1 MTFICLPSES
11 FANVVID
18 NGYTGPETLLIENVV
33 NPTELLLET
42 YLKQRNIQSMEKN
55 KETIPERFIGVV
67 TEEEYKKSINYNTE
81 RIRFSMFTATISVG
95 VLLLFTTGGL
105 LNSLTKI
112 VQDITQSNVLGII
125 LLGLFIVLIDEIVG
139 IPLAVYSTFTL
150 EEKYG
155 FNKTTAK
162 TFIQDLI
169 KNLIIS
175 VVFASTLYAVVI
187 SIIERLGDN
196 WWIYAFVA
204 VFLFQAIVFYLYPV
218 LILPLF
224 NKLEPITDEKF
235 KEPIEKLLNKINFKA
250 KGLFVMDGSLRSS
263 HGNAFFTGFGN
274 NKRIVFYDTLLE
286 TITPKE
292 MESILG
298 HELGHYKLGHIRRTL
313 VSSIFFGFLGFY
325 ILGQVFMADQFFYG
339 HGLDEVTLYSKFLLF
354 YLVIG
359 SYTFFTKPFTS
370 YISRQREFAAD
381 DFSIE
386 YTEVESMISGLLKLS
401 KDNASN
407 LTPDPLYSSYYY
419 SHPPIAERVK
429 SLEGKKKT

>member
-1 MTFICLPSES
+1 MNLVELINDLNFNILFPLFIG
-11 FANVVID
+11 FK
-18 NGYTGPETLLIENVV
+18 
-33 NPTELLLET
+33 LLLET

-105 LNSLTKI
+105 LNFLTKI

-125 LLGLFIVLIDEIVG
+125 LLGLFIVLIDEIIG
-139 IPLAVYSTFTL
+139 IPLAIYSTFTL

-175 VVFASTLYAVVI
+175 VIFASTLYAVVI

-196 WWIYAFVA
+196 WWIYAFLA

>member
-1 MTFICLPSES
+1 MNLVELINNLNFNILFPLFIG
-11 FANVVID
+11 FK
-18 NGYTGPETLLIENVV
+18 
-33 NPTELLLET
+33 LLLET

-105 LNSLTKI
+105 LNFLTKI

-125 LLGLFIVLIDEIVG
+125 LLGLFIVLIDEIIG
-139 IPLAVYSTFTL
+139 IPLAIYSTFTL

-162 TFIQDLI
+162 TFVQDLI

>member
-1 MTFICLPSES
+1 MNLVEIINELNFNVLFPLFIG
-11 FANVVID
+11 FKF
-18 NGYTGPETLLIENVV
+18 
-33 NPTELLLET
+33 LLET
-42 YLKQRNIQSMEKN
+42 YLKQRNIQSMEDN
-55 KETIPERFIGVV
+55 KDAIPERFVGVV

-81 RIRFSMFTATISVG
+81 RIRFSMLTALISVG

-105 LNSLTKI
+105 LNSLTKV
-112 VQDITQSNVLGII
+112 VQGVTQSNVVGII
-125 LLGLFIVLIDEIVG
+125 LLGLFIVLIDEIIG
-139 IPLAVYSTFTL
+139 IPLAIYSTFYL

-155 FNKTTAK
+155 FNKTTTK

-169 KNLIIS
+169 KSLLISIIFS
-175 VVFASTLYAVVI
+175 STLYAVVI

-204 VFLFQAIVFYLYPV
+204 VFLFQAIIFYLYPV

-313 VSSIFFGFLGFY
+313 ISSIFFGFLGFY

-339 HGLDEVTLYSKFLLF
+339 HGLDEITLYSKFLLF

-401 KDNASN
+401 KDNS
-407 LTPDPLYSSYYY
+407 
-419 SHPPIAERVK
+419 
-429 SLEGKKKT
+429 

>member
-1 MTFICLPSES
+1 MNLVELINDLNFNILFPLFIG
-11 FANVVID
+11 FK
-18 NGYTGPETLLIENVV
+18 
-33 NPTELLLET
+33 LLLET

-55 KETIPERFIGVV
+55 KETIPERFIDVV

-105 LNSLTKI
+105 LNFLTKI

-125 LLGLFIVLIDEIVG
+125 LLGLFIVLIDEIIG
-139 IPLAVYSTFTL
+139 IPLAIYSTFTL

-162 TFIQDLI
+162 TFVQDLI

-175 VVFASTLYAVVI
+175 VIFASTLYAVVI

-196 WWIYAFVA
+196 WWIYAFLA

>member
-1 MTFICLPSES
+1 MNLVELINDLNFNILFPLFIG
-11 FANVVID
+11 FK
-18 NGYTGPETLLIENVV
+18 
-33 NPTELLLET
+33 LLLET

-105 LNSLTKI
+105 LNFLTKI

-125 LLGLFIVLIDEIVG
+125 LLGLFIVLIDEIIG
-139 IPLAVYSTFTL
+139 IPLAIYSTFTL

-175 VVFASTLYAVVI
+175 VIFASTLYAVVI

-250 KGLFVMDGSLRSS
+250 KGLFVMDGLSL
-263 HGNAFFTGFGN
+263 
-274 NKRIVFYDTLLE
+274 I
-286 TITPKE
+286 
-292 MESILG
+292 
-298 HELGHYKLGHIRRTL
+298 HI
-313 VSSIFFGFLGFY
+313 
-325 ILGQVFMADQFFYG
+325 
-339 HGLDEVTLYSKFLLF
+339 
-354 YLVIG
+354 
-359 SYTFFTKPFTS
+359 
-370 YISRQREFAAD
+370 
-381 DFSIE
+381 
-386 YTEVESMISGLLKLS
+386 
-401 KDNASN
+401 
-407 LTPDPLYSSYYY
+407 
-419 SHPPIAERVK
+419 
-429 SLEGKKKT
+429 